1 MTRFQIKFK
10 TVLTDYP
17 EVVEEFMNNL
27 RNSNSQFKDI
37 DLEEI
42 IWYYSWDFTFE
53 DSEAQSEMSR
63 FDLKYED
70 RFAYELGK
78 VKINVTM
85 KAGQFK
91 RRDRVNS
98 SVVPKE
104 IISIVD
110 EIVKMMMIE
119 EQKFFDNEE
128 VVKSIPPINS
138 SMYENGDSNIYQT
151 YSESYGL
158 ESYFDDSED
167 EEDIDYELDD
177 ILDKIGEHGIDSL
190 TKGEKNFLDSQSKS

>member
-1 MTRFQIKFK
+1 MTRFQVKFQN
-10 TVLTDYP
+10 VLTDYP

-37 DLEEI
+37 DLDDI
-42 IWYYSWDFTFE
+42 RWYYSWDFTFE
-53 DSEAQSEMSR
+53 DNEAELEMSR

-98 SVVPKE
+98 AVVPKQ
-104 IISIVD
+104 IINIVD
-110 EIVKMMMIE
+110 EVVKIMMIE

-128 VVKSIPPINS
+128 VVKSIPPINT
-138 SMYENGDSNIYQT
+138 SMYENGDYNIYQS
-151 YSESYGL
+151 YSEAYGL
-158 ESYFDDSED
+158 DSYFEEEE
-167 EEDIDYELDD
+167 EEDMDYELDD
-177 ILDKIGEHGIDSL
+177 ILDKISSKGIDSL
-190 TKGEKNFLDSQSKS
+190 TKGEKNFLDNQSKS